1 MPIVKCPSCPA
12 KYDPGL
18 DDDIKDIPA
27 ELSMKVVCPNCGQW
41 VRLPEQEKVDP
52 PNVPEEVLREMR
64 SQSRLV
70 ELVEKPTSKARRVEE
85 EEEERPRSSRRRDEE
100 DGDLGGIDAM
110 KTMMTTTAHA
120 GAGEMRTMRTTT
132 DQVRIAATTT
142 FGTITTIS
150 RRVADRRASRAKGTR
165 LHR

>member
-64 SQSRLV
+64 SQSRRLSWLRSPLRKRD
-70 ELVEKPTSKARRVEE
+70 EL
-85 EEEERPRSSRRRDEE
+85 RRRKRS
-100 DGDLGGIDAM
+100 GHARVAGAMRRMSDLGGIDAM